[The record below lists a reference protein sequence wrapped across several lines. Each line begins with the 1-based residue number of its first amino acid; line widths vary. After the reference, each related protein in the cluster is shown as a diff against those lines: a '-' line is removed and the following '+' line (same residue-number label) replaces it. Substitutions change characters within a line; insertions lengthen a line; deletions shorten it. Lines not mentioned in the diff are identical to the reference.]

1 MGCRHYWLVV
11 GAKGHRW
18 LKGHALA
25 RCAHCPAWTVVGYQE
40 GIGPCPHIVGRRPE
54 ELPRHENQCPG
65 CGMLWSEDDPELGG
79 VGGCPAWLD
88 GQKTPS

>member
-25 RCAHCPAWTVVGYQE
+25 RCARCPAWTIVEYGN
-40 GIGPCPHIVGRRPE
+40 IGPCSHVVGRSPTIGFQCPE
-54 ELPRHENQCPG
+54 CGQELSDDKVGECPG
-65 CGMLWSEDDPELGG
+65 CHVDL
-79 VGGCPAWLD
+79 
-88 GQKTPS
+88 KTPS